1 MYPRRAAPNGLTVAR
16 LADKGFIASEQGL
29 EARFGWLNVPST
41 ERTPAAPDGE
51 RWEILKNGCKPS

>member
-1 MYPRRAAPNGLTVAR
+1 VAR